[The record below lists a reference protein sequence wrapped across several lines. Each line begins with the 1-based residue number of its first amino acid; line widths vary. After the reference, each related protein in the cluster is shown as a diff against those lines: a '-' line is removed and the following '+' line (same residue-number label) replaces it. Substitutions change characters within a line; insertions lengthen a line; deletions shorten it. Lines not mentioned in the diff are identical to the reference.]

1 MVFTF
6 SQGIN
11 LESQDIPLPKGGGVF
26 SERKEGKQIASA
38 CSKAKSGQRYGC
50 SLTPTRAKASK

>member
-11 LESQDIPLPKGGGVF
+11 LESQDIPLPEGGGVF
-26 SERKEGKQIASA
+26 SERKE
-38 CSKAKSGQRYGC
+38 
-50 SLTPTRAKASK
+50 